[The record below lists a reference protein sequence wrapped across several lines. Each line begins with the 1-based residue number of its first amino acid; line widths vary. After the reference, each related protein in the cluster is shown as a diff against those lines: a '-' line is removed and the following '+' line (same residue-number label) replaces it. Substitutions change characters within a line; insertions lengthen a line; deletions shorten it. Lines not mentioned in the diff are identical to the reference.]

1 MDNEHKDA
9 ADRYSDPSTSDLMD
23 KLKDAK
29 SAAQLDSYMESIN
42 GKYSGK
48 LSEYLRCMMDRKN
61 VDTSWLVKNAYLE
74 RTYAYQILNGKRNPT
89 KDKIVMIALALEMS
103 LIETQRALEIS
114 HAGILYPKDERDS
127 VLIYAVEHS
136 LNIRDTNVLLSKYK
150 MTELQ

>member
-1 MDNEHKDA
+1 
-9 ADRYSDPSTSDLMD
+9 
-23 KLKDAK
+23 
-29 SAAQLDSYMESIN
+29 
-42 GKYSGK
+42 
-48 LSEYLRCMMDRKN
+48 MMDRKN
-61 VDTSWLVKNAYLE
+61 VDTAWLVKNAYLE